1 MRIPVAVAGAAYDVV
16 VADTFAGLGAAM
28 AELRAPG
35 RCVVVTNPV
44 VGPLHAAALE
54 AELRG
59 AGWLPERLDVPD
71 GEAHK
76 TLASWQGLVEGLLVA
91 RVDRHT
97 PVLALG
103 GGVTGDLVGFAAAT
117 VLRGLPLVQ
126 VPTTLL
132 AMVDSSVGGKT
143 GVNTPHGKNLVGAFH
158 QPELVWA
165 ALDTLRTLPDAE
177 LRCGFGEVVK
187 HVVIRGE
194 EALAACEALAP
205 ALVRRDAVALA
216 RMVADSVRTKAE
228 IVAEDPHEAGRRAI
242 LNLGHTLGH
251 AVETVCGYGVVRHG
265 EAVALGLLGMTRYA
279 ARQGWLADPGL
290 PARLHALCLA
300 LGLPTVVPPGVD
312 ATALV
317 AAVGFDKKRARGMVR
332 LVVPSAPGRIDLR
345 SLPVEEVPAL
355 VRALLEPPF
364 DPAAASASPA
374 ASDPVVA
381 PRGSSWSP

>member
-1 MRIPVAVAGAAYDVV
+1 MRIPVAVGAAYDVV
-16 VADTFAGLGAAM
+16 IEESFAGLGVAL
-28 AELRAPG
+28 AERLDPARSEG

-44 VGPLHAAALE
+44 VGPLHAAALL

-59 AGWLPERLDVPD
+59 AGWIPERLEVPD
-71 GEAHK
+71 GEASK
-76 TLASWQGLVEGLLVA
+76 TITSWQALVDALLGL
-91 RVDRHT
+91 RIDRQT

-117 VLRGLPLVQ
+117 VLRGVPLIQ

-165 ALDTLRTLPDAE
+165 ALDTLTTLPDTE

-187 HVVIRGE
+187 HMVIRGE
-194 EALAACEALAP
+194 HALAACESLAP
-205 ALVRRDAVALA
+205 ALVDRHGDALA

-228 IVAEDPHEAGRRAI
+228 IVAEDPLETGRRAV

-251 AVETVCGYGVVRHG
+251 AVEAVCGYGVVRHG
-265 EAVALGLLGMTRYA
+265 EAVALGLLGVTTYA
-279 ARQGWLADPGL
+279 ATRGWLAAPDL
-290 PARLHALCLA
+290 PSRLTELCVA
-300 LGLPTVVPPGVD
+300 LGLPSQVPPGTD
-312 ATALV
+312 ADALA
-317 AAVGFDKKRARGMVR
+317 AAVAFDKKRARGMLQ

-345 SLPVEEVPAL
+345 SVPLEEVPGLIQAL
-355 VRALLEPPF
+355 VC
-364 DPAAASASPA
+364 
-374 ASDPVVA
+374 